1 VPAGRKLA
9 SRNVIP
15 KVTREPPFGAAYG
28 STAII
33 SRAAQIRML

>member
-1 VPAGRKLA
+1 
-9 SRNVIP
+9 
-15 KVTREPPFGAAYG
+15 VTSEYPPFGAAYG